1 MIMLSRT
8 FSHFGIAHSYCP
20 HNSVPTAD
28 LAAQTGARGNCRQQ
42 TQSYAGHAAVISGMN
57 WTI

>member
-1 MIMLSRT
+1 MIMLART

-28 LAAQTGARGNCRQQ
+28 LAAQNGAQGNWRLQ
-42 TQSYAGHAAVISGMN
+42 TQSYAKHAAVISRMN
-57 WTI
+57 RT